1 MSKKN
6 SKYTSKKSSHF
17 GDGEDHS
24 PKLLTR
30 LSPRSPPEFSVKPD
44 QMFEYNTYDTQDS
57 KNSKNSK
64 DTNKDGDPLGRIDQE
79 QLQAQLSKANDN
91 KRAPTS
97 LYDEL
102 ESKKQ
107 IGEIAFQPLV
117 PRQYLNA
124 SLGFNTEKINNVVEQ
139 RPHHKAQLH
148 CNDGLIVMGTTAL
161 SKLAVSNERSY
172 KREVKTP
179 QHEMCKHMASRNKG
193 STATPTAKRASSR
206 MTTP

>member
-1 MSKKN
+1 M
-6 SKYTSKKSSHF
+6 SSHF

-24 PKLLTR
+24 PKLPTR

-44 QMFEYNTYDTQDS
+44 QMFEYDTYDTHDS
-57 KNSKNSK
+57 KE
-64 DTNKDGDPLGRIDQE
+64 TNKDGDPLGRIDQE
-79 QLQAQLSKANDN
+79 QLQAQLSKAND
-91 KRAPTS
+91 KKCAPTS

-117 PRQYLNA
+117 PKQYLNA
-124 SLGFNTEKINNVVEQ
+124 SLGLNIEKINNVIEQ
-139 RPHHKAQLH
+139 RPRRKAQLN
-148 CNDGLIVMGTTAL
+148 CNDGLVVMGTTAL
-161 SKLAVSNERSY
+161 SKLAASNESPY

-179 QHEMCKHMASRNKG
+179 QHEMCQYMAASNKG
-193 STATPTAKRASSR
+193 NAATPTAERASSR